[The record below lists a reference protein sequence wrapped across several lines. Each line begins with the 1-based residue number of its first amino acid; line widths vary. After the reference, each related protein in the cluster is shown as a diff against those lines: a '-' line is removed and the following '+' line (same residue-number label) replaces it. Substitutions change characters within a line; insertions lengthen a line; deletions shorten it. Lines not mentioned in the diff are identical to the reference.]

1 MVPSM
6 GDIVGFSCY
15 SQFKL
20 FTILYLKIL
29 GMLGDEALL
38 LCVGVLLAH
47 ACLIP
52 AESRRGSQIPQTWSY
67 RLL

>member
-6 GDIVGFSCY
+6 GDIVDFSCY

-29 GMLGDEALL
+29 GMLEMKLYCCAWVF
-38 LCVGVLLAH
+38 CWHMH
-47 ACLIP
+47 A
-52 AESRRGSQIPQTWSY
+52 
-67 RLL
+67 